1 MLLAQLVVEY
11 IADTSKL
18 VSSVANV
25 KNAAEEGAASLRNMA
40 TAGAE
45 IATAALIGV
54 GVASTKMAGDFQQS
68 MTKLTTTAGES
79 KNAIGMVSQGV
90 LDMASQVGTSAQ
102 TLGDA
107 MYWIES
113 GGAHGAA
120 GLNDLK
126 IAAMGAKAENANLD
140 DVAKA
145 LMFTLNNYAGT
156 GLTAAQAMNTLIA
169 GVGNGEMSFQDLST
183 AVSNVM
189 PTAKTFG
196 ISLTDV
202 VAGLDAM
209 TQKGDDASSA
219 ATHLAM
225 MIKTLE
231 APSTA
236 GSKALASIGLSTQ
249 QVTDE
254 MRKSLPDALDLIIT
268 KLKDKFPEGSTAY
281 NEALKNISGGSRSM
295 QAIMETT
302 GTSMDVFRQ
311 DVNNINSAVKQ
322 GGDSIAGWSDVQQN
336 FNFKMDQAKATLEV
350 LGISIGQKLLPVLG
364 KALDAF
370 NSPAF
375 QQFATTVAGALTTA
389 LLGLIN
395 GISTLVGWVTQLVT
409 YFQHNQAAAMA
420 LEVGVAILAGA
431 ILGALVVAFAM
442 GAAAAAETAI
452 AFLSVAWPV
461 ILIVAAIAG
470 LGVGLFLLYQ
480 RFAPV
485 REVVNAV
492 GQTFKML
499 WGVIMEAFMP
509 AWVELQGALNNAIPM
524 FQFLGVVLLGTIV
537 VAIGVVI
544 AAIEGLAVG
553 IGFAVTGIVNI
564 ITGFVDL
571 FNGVFQVLAGII
583 FFFKDLFTGNFSQLG
598 ADLGLIWRGIINIF
612 VGAWDIIKGI
622 FVTVG
627 GFLVGFVGGFI
638 VGIVQFFQHLYD
650 TLVGHSIIPDMVNGI
665 INWFLQLP
673 GRVGAAIQSMISSV
687 MSMLNGWLTSL
698 FQFGANIVNNI
709 ANGIK
714 SAIGAVTGAITSVT
728 QAIANFLPHSPA
740 KVGPL
745 MDLEQTGTE
754 ISNQISKGMINGTP
768 LINSALGNLTKPIS
782 VGLKGVASASSTTLQ
797 GGQQGDTYI
806 QITLDGKDITNSTMK
821 RVQKELR
828 GHGLKK

>member
-1 MLLAQLVVEY
+1 MVVEY
-11 IADTSKL
+11 VADTSKL
-18 VSSVANV
+18 VSSVQNV
-25 KNAAEEGAASLRNMA
+25 KQAAGEGASALRDMA
-40 TAGAE
+40 VAGAE

-156 GLTAAQAMNTLIA
+156 GLTAAAAMNTLIA

-225 MIKTLE
+225 MIRTLE

-268 KLKDKFPEGSTAY
+268 KLKDRFPEGSTAY
-281 NEALKNISGGSRSM
+281 NEAIKNISGGSRSM

-375 QQFATTVAGALTTA
+375 QQFATVVAGALTTA

-395 GISTLVGWVTQLVT
+395 GVSTLVQWGTQLVAF
-409 YFQHNQAAAMA
+409 FQHNQAAMVT
-420 LEVGVAILAGA
+420 LQVVAATLAGA
-431 ILGALVVAFAM
+431 IGGALAVAFGM
-442 GAAAAAETAI
+442 GAAAAASTAI

-470 LGVGLFLLYQ
+470 LVVGMVLLYQ
-480 RFAPV
+480 HFQPV
-485 REVVNAV
+485 RTVVDAV
-492 GQTFKML
+492 GKAFVTLWNTVVAQLKPAWDQLVTAIQQAMPLWQTI
-499 WGVIMEAFMP
+499 GVILA
-509 AWVELQGALNNAIPM
+509 A
-524 FQFLGVVLLGTIV
+524 
-537 VAIGVVI
+537 VAI
-544 AAIEGLAVG
+544 
-553 IGFAVTGIVNI
+553 I
-564 ITGFVDL
+564 ITGVLLAAFIGLAQGIAGAISGIMMILTGLINFFSGL
-571 FNGVFQVLAGII
+571 FNTLAGIVQ
-583 FFFKDLFTGNFSQLG
+583 FFIDLFTGHFERLG
-598 ADLGLIWRGIINIF
+598 ADLGQIWASIQQMFWGGVQAI
-612 VGAWDIIKGI
+612 AGI
-622 FVTVG
+622 FVTLWNLVSG
-627 GFLVGFVGGFI
+627 ILIGFWNGLVAFFVS
-638 VGIVQFFQHLYD
+638 LWD
-650 TLVGHSIIPDMVNGI
+650 TLVGHSIIPDMIKAIVA
-665 INWFLQLP
+665 WFGKLP
-673 GRVGAAIQSMISSV
+673 QMALDAVH
-687 MSMLNGWLTSL
+687 SL
-698 FQFGANIVNNI
+698 WDKFVTFFGDLATKCLDLGSNIVKNI
-709 ANGIK
+709 ATGITN
-714 SAIGAVTGAITSVT
+714 AIHFVTDAITNVT
-728 QAIANFLPHSPA
+728 SWISAHLPHSPA
-740 KVGPL
+740 KIGPL
-745 MDLEQTGTE
+745 MDLQNQGME
-754 ISNQISKGMINGTP
+754 ISNQVAKGMINGVP
-768 LINSALGNLTKPIS
+768 LITSAMNNLAKPVT
-782 VGLKGVASASSTTLQ
+782 VGLKGVASASGTPLQ

-806 QITLDGKDITNSTMK
+806 QITMDGTDITN
-821 RVQKELR
+821 RVMRRVKKEIQPR
-828 GHGLKK
+828 AKK